1 MIIACHHIS
10 KEFTEKVVLSDITFH
25 LEKGDRAAIVGING
39 AGKTTL
45 LRIMAGEMEADNGS
59 VTLSSGAR
67 LGYLAQ
73 DQGLDASR
81 TIYDEALEAKREII
95 EMEEQLARYEKEME
109 SVKGNALNEL
119 IDSYTALLHR
129 FEMMDGYSYKGEIVG
144 VLRGLGFADGE
155 FDKQISTLSGG
166 QKTRVALARLLLK
179 RPDVI
184 MLDEPTNHLDLGSIR
199 WLETYLSNYRGTVI
213 IVSHD
218 RYFLDRTVT
227 RVIEIEN
234 ASATV
239 FTGNYTA
246 YAEKKKAL
254 REQQRRAWLNNQAQ
268 IRHQEE
274 VIAKLRQFNR
284 EKSIKR
290 AESREKM
297 LGKMEVVDKPFTL
310 RDDMHL
316 KLTPCIRSGREVLT
330 VEGLGKSFGSE
341 MLFTGLGFHIRRGEH
356 VALIGDNGTGKTTI
370 LKILNGLLAQDAGH
384 IRLGTNVH
392 IGYYDQEQQV
402 LDDRN
407 TVFEEIAYAFPSMTN
422 TEVRNLLASFLF
434 TGDDVFKLI
443 GELSGGERGRVSLAR
458 LMLSEANFLILDEPT
473 NHLDIVSREV
483 LENALNSYEGTV
495 LFVSHDRYFIN
506 RTASRIMELTHQVLV
521 NYPGNNS
528 ESIPDKYIGNYD
540 FYVEKSAQVGDKL
553 IEDLRKSDSFRSG
566 LSSAQRGRGALAASE
581 DRSLQPG
588 HELYYTGRKGA
599 GGIASEQFLSQ
610 SDSMDKILQTSGR
623 FSVMTAGDASSSSPA
638 AVGSDSPANSAGSG
652 ATGVEDWKK
661 RKEEQARRRKLEN
674 DLKKCEKEIARLE
687 EEGEKLDEEVSLPGN
702 STDPEKLS
710 ALTAQRAAVD
720 DQLQELYERWE
731 LLSEQTEQ
739 S

>member
-1 MIIACHHIS
+1 MIIACHHIT
-10 KEFTEKVVLSDITFH
+10 KEFIDKTILSDITFH
-25 LEKGDRAAIVGING
+25 LEKGDRAAIVGVNG

-45 LRIMAGEMEADNGS
+45 LRIMAGELEADSGS
-59 VTLSSGAR
+59 VTLSSGAK

-73 DQGLDASR
+73 DQGLDASN
-81 TIYDEALEAKREII
+81 TIYEEALEAKREII
-95 EMEEQLARYEKEME
+95 EMEEQLSRYESEME
-109 SVKGNALNEL
+109 SVKGNALGEL
-119 IDSYTALLHR
+119 IESYSSLLHR
-129 FEMMDGYSYKGEIVG
+129 FEMMDGYAYKGEIVG
-144 VLRGLGFADGE
+144 VLRGLGFGDDE

-166 QKTRVALARLLLK
+166 QKTRVALARLLLRK
-179 RPDVI
+179 PDVI

-199 WLETYLSNYRGTVI
+199 WLETYLSNYRGTVL

-227 RVIEIEN
+227 KVIEIEN
-234 ASATV
+234 ASATF

-254 REQQRRAWLNNQAQ
+254 RDQQRRAWLNNQAQ

-297 LGKMEVVDKPFTL
+297 LNKMEVVEKPFIL

-330 VEGLGKSFGSE
+330 VEGLGKSFGSHQ
-341 MLFTGLGFHIRRGEH
+341 LFSGLGFHIRRGEH

-370 LKILNGLLAQDAGH
+370 LKILNGILEQDAGH

-402 LDDRN
+402 LDDSN
-407 TVFEEIAYAFPSMTN
+407 TVFEEIAYAFPTMTN

-443 GELSGGERGRVSLAR
+443 GELSGGERGRVSLAK

-483 LENALNSYEGTV
+483 LENALNSYDGTV

-506 RTASRIMELTHQVLV
+506 RTASRIMELTSHVLL

-528 ESIPDKYIGNYD
+528 ESVPEKYMGNYD
-540 FYVEKSAQVGDKL
+540 FYVEKSAQIGEKLLEDRIREGAETGASVGNRGDGPESGKGGSGAPGETGYGKKGSGKNASVSDPGKDSGVVNPAL
-553 IEDLRKSDSFRSG
+553 KGSSRKGSVQNDPAQTSAGSRGQMKTS
-566 LSSAQRGRGALAASE
+566 SSAQ
-581 DRSLQPG
+581 
-588 HELYYTGRKGA
+588 
-599 GGIASEQFLSQ
+599 GGV
-610 SDSMDKILQTSGR
+610 D
-623 FSVMTAGDASSSSPA
+623 
-638 AVGSDSPANSAGSG
+638 
-652 ATGVEDWKK
+652 DWKK
-661 RKEEQARRRKLEN
+661 RKEEQARRRKISN
-674 DLKKCEKEIARLE
+674 DLKKCEEEIARLE
-687 EEGEKLDEEVSLPGN
+687 GEGEQLDNEISLPEN

-710 ALTAQRAAVD
+710 SLNDKREAINERLMV
-720 DQLQELYERWE
+720 LYEQWE
-731 LLSEQTEQ
+731 ELSEQAAEYEE
-739 S
+739 

>member
-1 MIIACHHIS
+1 MIIACHHIT
-10 KEFTEKVVLSDITFH
+10 KEFVDKTVLSDITFH
-25 LEKGDRAAIVGING
+25 LEKGDRAAIVGVNG

-45 LRIMAGEMEADNGS
+45 LRIMAGEMEADSGT
-59 VTLSSGAR
+59 VTLSGGAR

-73 DQGLDASR
+73 DQGLDAAN
-81 TIYDEALEAKREII
+81 TIYGEALEAKREII
-95 EMEEQLARYEKEME
+95 EMEDQLARYEKEME
-109 SVKGNALNEL
+109 AVRGNALNEL
-119 IDSYTALLHR
+119 IETYTNLLHR
-129 FEMMDGYSYKGEIVG
+129 FEMMDGYAYKGEIVG
-144 VLRGLGFADGE
+144 VLRGLGFTDDE

-166 QKTRVALARLLLK
+166 QKTRVALARLLL
-179 RPDVI
+179 RNPDVI

-199 WLETYLSNYRGTVI
+199 WLETYLSNYRGTVL

-227 RVIEIEN
+227 KVIEIEH
-234 ASATV
+234 ASATF

-254 REQQRRAWLNNQAQ
+254 RDQQQRAWLNNQAQ

-297 LGKMEVVDKPFTL
+297 LHKMEVVDKPFTL

-316 KLTPCIRSGREVLT
+316 RLTPCIRSGREVLM
-330 VEGLGKSFGSE
+330 VEDLAKGFDGR

-370 LKILNGLLAQDAGH
+370 LKILNGLTGQDAGH

-392 IGYYDQEQQV
+392 IGYYDQEHHV
-402 LDDRN
+402 LDDTN

-443 GELSGGERGRVSLAR
+443 GDLSGGEKGRVSLAK

-483 LENALNSYEGTV
+483 LENALNAYDGTV
-495 LFVSHDRYFIN
+495 LYVSHDRYFIN
-506 RTASRIMELTHQVLV
+506 RTASRIMELTRRVLV

-528 ESIPDKYIGNYD
+528 ESVPEKYMGNYD
-540 FYVEKSAQVGDKL
+540 FYLEKSAQVGEKL
-553 IEDLRKSDSFRSG
+553 ISDRM
-566 LSSAQRGRGALAASE
+566 AEAGAGPQSYGAPASPSPE
-581 DRSLQPG
+581 G
-588 HELYYTGRKGA
+588 TGTGRAPG
-599 GGIASEQFLSQ
+599 
-610 SDSMDKILQTSGR
+610 
-623 FSVMTAGDASSSSPA
+623 
-638 AVGSDSPANSAGSG
+638 AGSG
-652 ATGVEDWKK
+652 SAGQSRAPVSSPVSEASAETRGTNSAASGGVDDWKA
-661 RKEEQARRRKLEN
+661 RKEEQARRRKIAN
-674 DLKKCEKEIARLE
+674 DLKKCENEIARLE
-687 EEGEKLDEEVSLPGN
+687 AEGESLDEEISLPEN
-702 STDPEKLS
+702 STDPDRLRE
-710 ALTAQRAAVD
+710 LTARREAVD
-720 DQLQELYERWE
+720 DRLAALYEQWE
-731 LLSEQTEQ
+731 ALSEQAEE
-739 S
+739 

>member
-1 MIIACHHIS
+1 MIIACHHIT
-10 KEFTEKVVLSDITFH
+10 KEFIDKTILSDITFH

-45 LRIMAGEMEADNGS
+45 LRIMAGEMEADSGS
-59 VTLSSGAR
+59 VTLSAGAK

-73 DQGLDASR
+73 DQGLDAGN
-81 TIYDEALEAKREII
+81 TIYEEALEAKREII
-95 EMEEQLARYEKEME
+95 EMEEQLSRYESEME
-109 SVKGNALNEL
+109 LVKGNALGQL
-119 IDSYTALLHR
+119 IESYSSLLHR
-129 FEMMDGYSYKGEIVG
+129 FEMMDGYAYKGEIVG
-144 VLRGLGFADGE
+144 VLRGLGFSDDE

-166 QKTRVALARLLLK
+166 QKTRVALARLLLQK
-179 RPDVI
+179 PDVI

-199 WLETYLSNYRGTVI
+199 WLETYLSNYRGTVL

-227 RVIEIEN
+227 KVIEIEN
-234 ASATV
+234 ASATF
-239 FTGNYTA
+239 FTGNYTV

-254 REQQRRAWLNNQAQ
+254 RDQQRRAWLNNQAQ

-297 LGKMEVVDKPFTL
+297 LSKMEVVEKPFIL

-330 VEGLGKSFGSE
+330 VEGLGKSFGSRR
-341 MLFTGLGFHIRRGEH
+341 LFSGLGFHIRRGEH

-370 LKILNGLLAQDAGH
+370 LKILNGILGQDAGH

-402 LDDRN
+402 LDDSN
-407 TVFEEIAYAFPSMTN
+407 TVFEEIAYAFPAMTN

-434 TGDDVFKLI
+434 TGDDVFKLV
-443 GELSGGERGRVSLAR
+443 GELSGGERGRVSLAK

-483 LENALNSYEGTV
+483 LENALNSYDGTV

-506 RTASRIMELTHQVLV
+506 RTASRIMELTRHVLL

-528 ESIPDKYIGNYD
+528 ESVPEKYMGNYD
-540 FYVEKSAQVGDKL
+540 FYVEKSAQVGEKL
-553 IEDLRKSDSFRSG
+553 L
-566 LSSAQRGRGALAASE
+566 E
-581 DRSLQPG
+581 DRIREEADAQISAGSDGGGPG
-588 HELYYTGRKGA
+588 AGKKGA
-599 GGIASEQFLSQ
+599 GGPGGPG
-610 SDSMDKILQTSGR
+610 SGNKG
-623 FSVMTAGDASSSSPA
+623 SGNKGAGNKDA
-638 AVGSDSPANSAGSG
+638 GTDTGAGSG
-652 ATGVEDWKK
+652 DRGPGSASGTSGAAAKTSSSAQGGVDDWKK
-661 RKEEQARRRKLEN
+661 RKEEQARRRKIAN

-687 EEGEKLDEEVSLPGN
+687 GEGEELDNAVSLPEN

-710 ALTAQRAAVD
+710 RLNEQREAVNERLTA
-720 DQLQELYERWE
+720 LYEQWE
-731 LLSEQTEQ
+731 QLSELAGE
-739 S
+739 